1 MGNKAKKNLADLK
14 RDLQVIRKE
23 ELTNLLGG
31 KSKNRTRWNGCG
43 GIVPQ

>member
-1 MGNKAKKNLADLK
+1 MGSKAKKNLADLK

-23 ELTNLLGG
+23 ELTILTGG
-31 KSKNRTRWNGCG
+31 KGCG